1 MNNLFNFKSFFKFL
15 DRNKVYTLINVFG
28 LSLSLMFVILISIYV
43 KQELSIDNFHEKG
56 DQIYIMANEEFAGS
70 AFRLAYRMQERFPEI
85 EKVCPTVPFWQDLA
99 TNIGDRK
106 YDADA
111 LFADSTFFDM
121 FSFRLLEGRKED
133 VLQSRNYAVIS
144 ETFAKTAFSDV
155 DPIGQTVQV
164 NDSVT
169 LIVSGVMKDIKNSIF
184 PYADILIRIDNI
196 KFFNSSMDSE
206 RFENAG
212 SCVVFVQKRENADLQ
227 AKEADMLVYLKEIFW
242 IYRNGL
248 QQKINF
254 IPLKDYYF
262 SQIESPGLKQGDKRF
277 VLVLLSVSILILIF
291 AIINYINLTVA
302 QAGFRA
308 KEMATRRLHGSSRTE
323 LFIKLILEST
333 FMTLISFLIA
343 FLLALAVVPYANDLL
358 QTRIDV
364 MGSMNLMSISIIVGL
379 ILIIGTLSGI
389 LPASIISNSKPIEVV
404 RGEFR
409 QKTKMRFSKVFI
421 TFQNV
426 ITIIMIA
433 SSITMIAQVRHLI
446 TAPLGYNSTN
456 LMDIPVFE
464 NKDRQLAFGQEL
476 ERLSCVKRV
485 AYSRGTPFSRGNNNT
500 VRYDNLNKNISFQ
513 IIGSDQTFFDMLNLQ
528 VIKDNNYS
536 GTDGY
541 YLTEQAARELELDA
555 DAKEFSFHGG
565 MIPIRGIIKDFK
577 LYNITQQAEAI
588 LYRIMKVEEMNFWN
602 LIVEVQ
608 GDPFKAYN
616 EIKDAYE
623 RFTELEFKGEY
634 FDQQIQK
641 SFESQARISK
651 IVSIFTVIAIVIST
665 LGLIAM
671 SAYFILQ
678 RSREIAVRKVFGST
692 NTQMLR
698 RLVFKF
704 LNYVFVAFVIAVPI
718 IWYLMTKWLSD
729 YSYRIELSPLI
740 FIAAGVFCLLISFI
754 AVFIQSYYAANSNP
768 IKRIK
773 AE

>member
-28 LSLSLMFVILISIYV
+28 LCLSLMFVILISIYV

-56 DQIYIMANEEFAGS
+56 DQIYIMASEEFAGS

-212 SCVVFVQKRENADLQ
+212 SCVVFVQKRENTDLQ

-358 QTRIDV
+358 QTHIDI

-513 IIGSDQTFFDMLNLQ
+513 IIVSDQTFFDMLNLQ

-623 RFTELEFKGEY
+623 RFTELEFKGEN

-704 LNYVFVAFVIAVPI
+704 LNYVFIAFVIAVPI

>member
-212 SCVVFVQKRENADLQ
+212 SCVVFVQKKENADLQ

>member
-169 LIVSGVMKDIKNSIF
+169 LIVSGIMKDIKNSIF

-227 AKEADMLVYLKEIFW
+227 AKEADMLAYLKEIFW

-308 KEMATRRLHGSSRTE
+308 KEMTTRRLHGSSRTE

>member
-28 LSLSLMFVILISIYV
+28 LCLSLMFVILISIYV

-56 DQIYIMANEEFAGS
+56 DQIYIMASEEFAGS

-358 QTRIDV
+358 QTRIDI

-704 LNYVFVAFVIAVPI
+704 LNYVFIAFVIAVPI

>member
-358 QTRIDV
+358 QTRIDI

-513 IIGSDQTFFDMLNLQ
+513 IIVSDQTFFDMLNLQ

-704 LNYVFVAFVIAVPI
+704 LNYVFIAFVIAVPI

>member
-28 LSLSLMFVILISIYV
+28 LCLSLMFVILISIYV

-56 DQIYIMANEEFAGS
+56 DQIYIMASEEFAGS

-358 QTRIDV
+358 QTRIDI

-513 IIGSDQTFFDMLNLQ
+513 IIVSDQTFFDMLNLQ

-704 LNYVFVAFVIAVPI
+704 LNYVFIAFVIAVPI